1 MTAHQRSH
9 WLVTVEREGE
19 TLVTIES
26 GCLSGKSDFTDAEAQ
41 TIRDAAEHLLSFIGS
56 RGLAV
61 FVGALFRCD
70 DGRIVRVSGMPD
82 GTVCRDSRGRVAVR
96 NVATNRLSYLPE
108 GMLKSMPR
116 IDAALRR
123 AGEGA

>member
-1 MTAHQRSH
+1 MNETH
-9 WLVTVEREGE
+9 WSVTVERDGE
-19 TLVTIES
+19 NLVTIEPR
-26 GCLSGKSDFTDAEAQ
+26 CLSGKPDFTEAEAQ
-41 TIRDAAEHLLSFIGS
+41 TIRDAAEHLLAFIGPS
-56 RGLAV
+56 RDV
-61 FVGALFRCD
+61 VSVGALFRCD

-96 NVATNRLSYLPE
+96 NVTTNRLSYLPE

>member
-1 MTAHQRSH
+1 MKAHQRSH

-26 GCLSGKSDFTDAEAQ
+26 GCLSGKPDFTDDEAQ

-82 GTVCRDSRGRVAVR
+82 GMTVCRDRRGRVAVR
-96 NVATNRLSYLPE
+96 NVASNRLSYIHE

-116 IDAALRR
+116 VDRTC
-123 AGEGA
+123 EDV